1 MDYRTSMF
9 NNMESPSY
17 LRSTSSLRELERKK
31 DSPTNSV
38 CSTGRRVRKKRRR
51 RLTRSEKK
59 YRKRQKLMAALRKSR
74 CVTIAPLRKRRYT
87 VPARSEVVIPAER
100 MERKSLTAP
109 GRDRRNTVISVTTP
123 GLITLPW
130 DWVDITEE
138 EI

>member
-87 VPARSEVVIPAER
+87 VPARCEEVVIP
-100 MERKSLTAP
+100 MERKSLTVP